1 MLPPSLPYNIIVYF
15 LPSLQSHLPP
25 PPFTVPQSTTQTY
38 SKHRLSLHKKNIFF
52 RYTLQNFTPN
62 FWCKFPLQTLP
73 PPNRWLNQHFLML
86 PRAILFKNFWI
97 SHQSIPQFF
106 FTNSTTP
113 YLPKTIWFSLGNTKI
128 MTKMWYF
135 VVISLKA
142 NLFFFRE
149 NVTIFL
155 NHIILVPPTQKFVV
169 FPFSKIMLEICYETR
184 FWKLPTNL
192 SNDFEW
198 IVFQIPNF
206 LVINNSLI
214 HTFAIFSSTILLYLV
229 SLFLLKNFIFFQNLW
244 FPPNKR

>member
-1 MLPPSLPYNIIVYF
+1 MDDDPLNELCVQLLKLLCQKQTLNASPTPPLQFYCLFFTLPPVPF
-15 LPSLQSHLPP
+15 AP

-142 NLFFFRE
+142 NLFFFSSKR
-149 NVTIFL
+149 NNFFKSYHSSFTS
-155 NHIILVPPTQKFVV
+155 HPQKKFVV
-169 FPFSKIMLEICYETR
+169 FPFSNQKRSTLEICYETR

-192 SNDFEW
+192 SNDFERESFK
-198 IVFQIPNF
+198 FQIF
-206 LVINNSLI
+206 
-214 HTFAIFSSTILLYLV
+214 
-229 SLFLLKNFIFFQNLW
+229 
-244 FPPNKR
+244 

>member
-1 MLPPSLPYNIIVYF
+1 MDDDPLNELCVQLLKLLCQKQTLNASPLPPLQYYCLFFTLPPVPF
-15 LPSLQSHLPP
+15 PP

-142 NLFFFRE
+142 NLFFFS
-149 NVTIFL
+149 
-155 NHIILVPPTQKFVV
+155 
-169 FPFSKIMLEICYETR
+169 SKR
-184 FWKLPTNL
+184 N
-192 SNDFEW
+192 
-198 IVFQIPNF
+198 NF
-206 LVINNSLI
+206 
-214 HTFAIFSSTILLYLV
+214 F
-229 SLFLLKNFIFFQNLW
+229 
-244 FPPNKR
+244 

>member
-1 MLPPSLPYNIIVYF
+1 MLPP
-15 LPSLQSHLPP
+15 PSLTILLFIFYPPSSPICP

-38 SKHRLSLHKKNIFF
+38 SKHRLSLQKKNIFF

-62 FWCKFPLQTLP
+62 FWCKLPLQTLP

-86 PRAILFKNFWI
+86 PSAILFKNFWI

-106 FTNSTTP
+106 FTNSTTQ

-142 NLFFFRE
+142 NLFFFRQ
-149 NVTIFL
+149 NVTIFFKSY
-155 NHIILVPPTQKFVV
+155 HSSFTSHPKKKFVV
-169 FPFSKIMLEICYETR
+169 FPFSNQKRSTLEICYETR

-192 SNDFEW
+192 SNDFERESFK
-198 IVFQIPNF
+198 FQIF
-206 LVINNSLI
+206 
-214 HTFAIFSSTILLYLV
+214 
-229 SLFLLKNFIFFQNLW
+229 
-244 FPPNKR
+244 

>member
-1 MLPPSLPYNIIVYF
+1 MDDDPLNELCVQLLKLLCQKQTLNASPLPPLQYYCLFFTLPPVPF
-15 LPSLQSHLPP
+15 AP

-142 NLFFFRE
+142 NLFFFRQ
-149 NVTIFL
+149 NVTIFFKSYHSSFTSHPKKVCCL
-155 NHIILVPPTQKFVV
+155 PLFK
-169 FPFSKIMLEICYETR
+169 SKKI
-184 FWKLPTNL
+184 NL
-192 SNDFEW
+192 RD
-198 IVFQIPNF
+198 
-206 LVINNSLI
+206 
-214 HTFAIFSSTILLYLV
+214 LLW
-229 SLFLLKNFIFFQNLW
+229 N
-244 FPPNKR
+244 